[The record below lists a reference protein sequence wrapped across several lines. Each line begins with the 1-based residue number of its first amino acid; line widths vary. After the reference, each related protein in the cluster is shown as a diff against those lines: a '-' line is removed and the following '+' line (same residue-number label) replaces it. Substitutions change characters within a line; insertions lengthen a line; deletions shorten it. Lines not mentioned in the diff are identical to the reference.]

1 MYSSINKAKKKKQQ
15 QQHTAD
21 TPSQVKEKK
30 MQIG

>member
-1 MYSSINKAKKKKQQ
+1 MYSSINKAKKKQQ
-15 QQHTAD
+15 KHTAD